1 MLKEVLNNRIN
12 PITTFDSGGY
22 GPVLRPAER
31 ELSSLR
37 QQIFE
42 LIRASGRIPR
52 SSIARTLDVSPGS
65 ITALTA
71 DLIADGY
78 IKEVEG
84 VTRETSRGRPPVA
97 LELVSNALH
106 VVGVKLSDEN
116 HTAVLTNFSGKVLAS
131 TDLKAKAEQKT
142 KNQLLSDTELL
153 IKQLCDISKVSQNS
167 ISAIGIGISGKV
179 DHETGVVVWSPLL
192 IDTEIPLGSFFAS
205 HFGIPVCFDND
216 ANVLTLAELWF
227 GAGRALNNFAV
238 ITVENGVGMGF
249 VSNNQLFRGDHGM
262 GLELGHTKVQIDGAL
277 CRCGQRGCLEAYL
290 ADYALARE
298 ASTILGISPDE
309 PQILSDALKKLYTKA
324 ASGDSVTL
332 TIFDRAGRYL
342 AIALS
347 NVIHLFDP
355 KLIILSGQA
364 LRYDHLYSE
373 KMLNEMRTL
382 ALHHSRYE
390 TQIEIQPWDQLVW
403 ARGATA
409 LAHTLLTRTVIAEG
423 RQKL

>member
-1 MLKEVLNNRIN
+1 MLKEVFNNRIN
-12 PITTFDSGGY
+12 PITPSDSGGY
-22 GPVLRPAER
+22 GPILRPAER
-31 ELSSLR
+31 EISSLR

-52 SSIARTLDVSPGS
+52 SSIARALNVSPGS

-71 DLIADGY
+71 DLIADGF

-84 VTRETSRGRPPVA
+84 VARETSRGRPPVA
-97 LELVSNALH
+97 LELVSNALN

-116 HTAVLTNFSGKVLAS
+116 HTAILTNFSGKVLAS
-131 TDLKAKAEQKT
+131 TTLKAKAQQKT
-142 KNQLLSDTELL
+142 KNQLLADIEIL
-153 IKQLCDISKVSQNS
+153 IKQLCNASKVSQNS

-179 DHETGVVVWSPLL
+179 DHKTGIVAWSPLL
-192 IDTEIPLGSFFAS
+192 IDTEIPLGSFFSA
-205 HFGIPVCFDND
+205 HFGIPVCIDND

-309 PQILSDALKKLYTKA
+309 PQILSNTLKKLYTKA
-324 ASGDSVTL
+324 ASGDPATR
-332 TIFDRAGRYL
+332 TIFERAGRYL

-347 NVIHLFDP
+347 NIIHLFDP
-355 KLIILSGQA
+355 KLIILSGQP
-364 LRYDHLYSE
+364 LRYDYLYSE
-373 KMLNEMRTL
+373 KMLDEMRTL
-382 ALHHSRYE
+382 ALNHSCYE
-390 TQIEIQPWDQLVW
+390 TQIEIQPWGELVW
-403 ARGATA
+403 AHGATA
-409 LAHTLLTRTVIAEG
+409 LAHTLLTKTVIAEG
-423 RQKL
+423 RLKL